1 MPKTIDAIYEN
12 GVFKPL
18 EKVNIKPKKKLKL
31 VMFPSK
37 EDIPNLVESQKK

>member
-18 EKVNIKPKKKLKL
+18 EKVNIESKKKIK
-31 VMFPSK
+31 VVIFP
-37 EDIPNLVESQKK
+37 